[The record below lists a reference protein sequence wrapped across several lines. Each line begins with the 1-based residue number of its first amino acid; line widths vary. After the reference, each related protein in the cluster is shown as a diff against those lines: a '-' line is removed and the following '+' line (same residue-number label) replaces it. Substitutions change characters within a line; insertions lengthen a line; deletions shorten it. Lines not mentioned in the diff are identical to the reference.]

1 MARKTGRTKSQNS
14 DASAGEGGGLSP
26 PLPSS
31 PPQRQGEN
39 VPPMACNEE
48 SVPPP
53 PISVDESSDAL
64 SLPATCNGDSVELSS
79 TCNGELIELTSGCNG
94 DAVQQLSSTRH
105 GGVVLLNSENVL
117 ELTSEPLDI
126 NRYFK
131 VVEDKAT
138 GAVASFQGITR
149 DRFEGKKVA
158 RLEYEAYH
166 AMAICQLKDICREM
180 RMRWPV
186 RKIAIGHRTGKVEVG
201 EPSVIIVV
209 SSVHRREALE
219 AVDFSINEIK
229 KKVAIWKKEIYEE
242 GDGMWKENEEFY
254 HLRKDDRERG

>member
-1 MARKTGRTKSQNS
+1 MARKTGRTKSQVS
-14 DASAGEGGGLSP
+14 DTSAGPLSP
-26 PLPSS
+26 PPTPP
-31 PPQRQGEN
+31 PPQRHAESAPQL
-39 VPPMACNEE
+39 ARSEE
-48 SVPPP
+48 SVPLPL
-53 PISVDESSDAL
+53 SSLDESGDAL
-64 SLPATCNGDSVELSS
+64 SLPATRNGDSVELSS
-79 TCNGELIELTSGCNG
+79 TCNGELVELSSGCNG
-94 DAVQQLSSTRH
+94 DAAVQLSSARH
-105 GGVVLLNSENVL
+105 GGAGVLQSENVL

-131 VVEDKAT
+131 VVEDKTT
-138 GAVASFQGITR
+138 GAVASFQGIAR

-166 AMAICQLKDICREM
+166 AMAICQLTEICREM
-180 RMRWPV
+180 RMKWPV

-229 KKVAIWKKEIYEE
+229 KRVAIWKKEIYEE

-254 HLRKDDRERG
+254 HLRDRLGAA